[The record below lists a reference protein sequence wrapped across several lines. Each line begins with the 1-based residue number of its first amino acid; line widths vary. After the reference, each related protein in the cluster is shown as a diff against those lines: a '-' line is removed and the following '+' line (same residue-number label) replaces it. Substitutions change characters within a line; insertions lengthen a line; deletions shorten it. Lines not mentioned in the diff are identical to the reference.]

1 MRITV
6 NSNKYSIAAA
16 ALLLMSAA
24 GCGNSPPSDFYVL
37 TPMPQSVPVAARDES
52 LVIGVGPVDI
62 PDYLNR
68 AQIVTRAGPNRLDV
82 DEFNRWGGSLV
93 SNVAGV
99 IAQNLSVLLGTDD
112 VHVIPANEPLVPR
125 YRVIVSVTRLDG
137 ALGED
142 VVLDA
147 RWIIT
152 GPQLRNQ
159 VESGRTVA
167 REASGAGGYEA
178 YVAAQSRAIE
188 KLSRDIAA
196 DISALVKAGR

>member
-1 MRITV
+1 MTSTRC
-6 NSNKYSIAAA
+6 SSAAA
-16 ALLLMSAA
+16 ALLLLSVG

-37 TPMPQSVPVAARDES
+37 TPMPQGERAAPRDEA

-93 SNVAGV
+93 SNLASVV
-99 IAQNLSVLLGTDD
+99 AQNLSVLLGTDD
-112 VHVIPANEPLVPR
+112 VHVAPANEPVRPR
-125 YRVIVSVTRLDG
+125 YRVILSVTRLDG

-142 VVLDA
+142 VTLDA
-147 RWIIT
+147 RWIVA
-152 GPQLRNQ
+152 GPRDRDQL
-159 VESGRTVA
+159 ESGRTVT
-167 REASGAGGYEA
+167 REATGGADYQA

-188 KLSRDIAA
+188 TLCRDIAA
-196 DISALVKAGR
+196 DIAALEDAGR

>member
-1 MRITV
+1 M
-6 NSNKYSIAAA
+6 AAA
-16 ALLLMSAA
+16 FLLLATG

-37 TPMPQSVPVAARDES
+37 TPMPQGQPTPARDEA

-93 SNVAGV
+93 SNLAGV

-112 VHVIPANEPLVPR
+112 VHVIPANEPLTPR
-125 YRVIVSVTRLDG
+125 FRIIVSVARLDG

-147 RWIIT
+147 RWIVT
-152 GPQLRNQ
+152 GPRVREQ

-167 REASGAGGYEA
+167 REATNEGGYEA
-178 YVAAQSRAIE
+178 YVAAQSRAVE

-196 DISALVKAGR
+196 DIAALVDAGR

>member
-1 MRITV
+1 MKSTNRAAAT
-6 NSNKYSIAAA
+6 AA
-16 ALLLMSAA
+16 ALLLLSAG

-37 TPMPQSVPVAARDES
+37 TPMPQGQPAPARDEA
-52 LVIGVGPVDI
+52 LVVGVGPVDI

-93 SNVAGV
+93 SNLAGV

-112 VHVIPANEPLVPR
+112 VHVIPANEPLTPR
-125 YRVIVSVTRLDG
+125 FRIIVSVTRLDG

-147 RWIIT
+147 RWIVT
-152 GPQLRNQ
+152 GPRVREQ
-159 VESGRTVA
+159 VESGRTVV
-167 REASGAGGYEA
+167 REATNAGGYEA
-178 YVAAQSRAIE
+178 YVAAQSRAVE

-196 DISALVKAGR
+196 DITALVDAGR